1 METVYFHKTMK
12 QKKYINT
19 LSPLEKAREMVD
31 KYGFTDAKIQVNQV
45 IFFIEEKD
53 VKTRKY
59 WDQVLLLLKNP
70 WEMEETHKE
79 KKKSTKSYFFQ

>member
-1 METVYFHKTMK
+1 MK
-12 QKKYINT
+12 HKKYINT

-45 IFFIEEKD
+45 LFLIEEKD
-53 VKTRKY
+53 EKSRNY

-70 WEMEETHKE
+70 WEMEETKPE
-79 KKKSTKSYFFQ
+79 TKGSTKSHFFQ

>member
-1 METVYFHKTMK
+1 MK

-19 LSPLEKAREMVD
+19 LSPLEKAREMAD

-45 IFFIEEKD
+45 IFLVEAGDE
-53 VKTRKY
+53 KTRNY
-59 WDQVLLLLKNP
+59 WEQVLLFLKNP
-70 WEMEETHKE
+70 WEMEETTKE

>member
-1 METVYFHKTMK
+1 MK

-45 IFFIEEKD
+45 IFLIEEKD
-53 VKTRKY
+53 VKSRNY

-70 WEMEETHKE
+70 WEMEENPKE
-79 KKKSTKSYFFQ
+79 TKKSTKSYFFQ